1 MEASPP
7 ALPTLGLNSFCFG
20 CVPSLAQ
27 AEFPNREGA
36 GLRGDHADGVGRR
49 ETGHVGSFR
58 TLLWKA
64 KGFWK
69 SFQD

>member
-7 ALPTLGLNSFCFG
+7 ALPTLGLNTCFG

-27 AEFPNREGA
+27 VEFPNREGA

-49 ETGHVGSFR
+49 ETGHEDSFR
-58 TLLWKA
+58 TLLGKP